1 MYQRLLYVKLPIIID
16 YNNQNIIKNLQIN
29 KVASS
34 MPSISVIIPSYNYE
48 SYMYEAIKSVLLQSL
63 KDFELII
70 VDDGSTDDSMAVAR
84 SFAGQDQRITVLQH
98 PDGKNH
104 GLAATLQLG
113 VAESKG
119 EYIAFLEA
127 DDIWLSTCLEIGRA
141 HV

>member
-98 PDGKNH
+98 PDEKIM
-104 GLAATLQLG
+104 AWRQLC
-113 VAESKG
+113 S
-119 EYIAFLEA
+119 LE
-127 DDIWLSTCLEIGRA
+127 LLNPKVNT
-141 HV
+141 

>member
-29 KVASS
+29 KVTSS

-84 SFAGQDQRITVLQH
+84 SFAGQRST
-98 PDGKNH
+98 NH
-104 GLAATLQLG
+104 CATTSGWKKSWLGGNSAAW
-113 VAESKG
+113 S
-119 EYIAFLEA
+119 
-127 DDIWLSTCLEIGRA
+127 C
-141 HV
+141 